1 MPREI
6 DEPRSFSP
14 WTSRQAPGKILIV
27 RMQAVGDVVITLPAC
42 SALRQRFPD
51 SQIDFLTSDVCQEIP
66 QAIRLFDHVYSMPR
80 RNGRWTRACRAL
92 IEGARMRGKHYDVIL
107 DLQRHR
113 ASRLIRRMARP
124 RAWGEFD
131 RFSPRHAL
139 ERVVDTFQRTG
150 FAGLQP
156 LHTLDIREEVRAS
169 SRRILKENGW
179 DGKGRLVILNPAGL
193 WVTRNWPLE
202 RWVEL
207 ANLWSGTE
215 AVVFLFLGTERMT
228 DKAAYLKENLGCRGI
243 DLTGKTTLAQALGI
257 VQCASAVISEDS
269 GLLHLAWVSGIPTVG
284 LLGSTRSDW
293 SRPLGDRSRFVAS
306 EDLPCGACM
315 EAACKFGDVHCLTRY
330 SADSILRLAR
340 EVAGRALNP

>member
-14 WTSRQAPGKILIV
+14 WTSKHAPGKILIM

-42 SALRQRFPD
+42 SALRQRFPG
-51 SQIDFLTSDVCQEIP
+51 SQIDFLTADACREIP
-66 QAIRLFDHVYSMPR
+66 LALRLFDHVYSMPR
-80 RNGRWTRACRAL
+80 GNGRWTRACRAL
-92 IEGARMRGKHYDVIL
+92 IQGARLRGEHYDVIL

-113 ASRLIRRMARP
+113 ASRLIRRIARP

-131 RFSPRHAL
+131 RFSPKHAL
-139 ERVVDTFQRTG
+139 DRVIDTFHRTG

-156 LHTLDIREEVRAS
+156 VYSLDIREDVRAS

-193 WVTRNWPLE
+193 WVTRNWPLP
-202 RWVEL
+202 RWIEL
-207 ANLWSGTE
+207 ANLWRGTE

-228 DKAAYLKENLGCRGI
+228 DKARYLKENLGRRAI
-243 DLTGKTTLAQALGI
+243 DLNGKTTLAQALGV

-269 GLLHLAWVSGIPTVG
+269 GLLHMAWVSGIPTVG

-293 SRPLGDRSRFVAS
+293 SRPLGDRSRFVSS

-315 EAACKFGDVHCLTRY
+315 EAACRFGDVHCLTRY
-330 SADSILRLAR
+330 SADSILRLVR
-340 EVAGRALNP
+340 EVAGGS